1 MESFRGAVMK
11 TVVIAGATGYLGAY
25 LVAFYHQKGWH
36 VRALVRNEQTA
47 RAKGLEASEFFEG
60 EATKPD
66 SLSGLMEGADLVIS
80 ALGITRQKDGLSYK
94 DVDFQANKNLLEL
107 AIQRSVPQFAYIHVL
122 NAARMLDVE
131 LVRAKQDF
139 VDVLQAAPIKSTV
152 ISPSGY
158 FSDLE
163 EFLGMAKSGRVY
175 LFGSGACRLNPI
187 HGADLAE
194 ACYSIIEDGKSKAD
208 VGGPVTYTQNELAE
222 LALQS
227 LGKKIRIT
235 HLPDWISLAVQR
247 LLEVFT
253 GVKTYGPIQFFLSV
267 MRMDMI
273 GEHYGTKRLEDHFA
287 EVAQRKF
294 QQKAS

>member
-80 ALGITRQKDGLSYK
+80 ALGITRQKDGLTYK

-107 AIQRSVPQFAYIHVL
+107 AIQSSVPQFAYIHVL
-122 NAARMLDVE
+122 NAAKMLDVE

-194 ACYSIIEDGKSKAD
+194 ACYGIIEDGKSKAD
-208 VGGPVTYTQNELAE
+208 VGGPVTYTQNEIAE
-222 LALQS
+222 LALQR
-227 LGKKIRIT
+227 LGKKNQNYASAGLDQSCCTAAFRGL
-235 HLPDWISLAVQR
+235 HRSENLWPNPVFPQRDAHGYDWRALRYQA
-247 LLEVFT
+247 T
-253 GVKTYGPIQFFLSV
+253 GRPLCRGCS
-267 MRMDMI
+267 
-273 GEHYGTKRLEDHFA
+273 A
-287 EVAQRKF
+287 
-294 QQKAS
+294 